1 MIKVRPAGMNTARV
15 NRLAD
20 SLTVISACETLY
32 PGNKIFPMIKLFLQ
46 RLLIKNKALILKES
60 INMRDFMN
68 LLMKRRNTTDKWTKE
83 EIHQIKVHVVR
94 LAFYVP
100 VLVIFVLPG
109 GKFLLPFLA
118 EVLDRRE
125 KSRLP

>member
-1 MIKVRPAGMNTARV
+1 
-15 NRLAD
+15 
-20 SLTVISACETLY
+20 
-32 PGNKIFPMIKLFLQ
+32 MIKLFLQ

-83 EIHQIKVHVVR
+83 EIHQIKTHVVR

-100 VLVIFVLPG
+100 VLIIFVLPG